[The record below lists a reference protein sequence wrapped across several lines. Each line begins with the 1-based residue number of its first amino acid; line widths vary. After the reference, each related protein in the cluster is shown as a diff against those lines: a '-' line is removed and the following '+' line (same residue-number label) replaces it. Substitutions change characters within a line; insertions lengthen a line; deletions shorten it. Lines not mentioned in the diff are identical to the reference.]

1 MPPLS
6 QLPGTIPRNKFL
18 KALQRVGFLI
28 DVSGGDG
35 SHIMAHWPPT
45 NKSVTIAHQMIP
57 KQALK
62 YILKEIETVTVGR
75 VTWDVMKKE
84 L

>member
-6 QLPGTIPRNKFL
+6 ELPGDLPRKKFL
-18 KALQRVGFLI
+18 KALRRVGFMV

-35 SHIMAHWPPT
+35 SHVMVNWPPT
-45 NKSVTIAHQMIP
+45 NKSVTIPHQRLP

-62 YILKEIETVTVGR
+62 YILKEIETVTIGR
-75 VTWDVMKKE
+75 ITWDEIKKE

>member
-6 QLPGTIPRNKFL
+6 QLPGTIPRQKFL
-18 KALQRVGFLI
+18 KALERVGFLI

-35 SHIMAHWPPT
+35 SHVMANWPLT

-62 YILKEIETVTVGR
+62 YILKEIETVTLGR
-75 VTWDVMKKE
+75 VTWEKIQEK